1 MKCTINEFPC
11 FLHCSASFVTDL
23 TLCEKK
29 GMKYFLPASN
39 VCDIKASAAWVL
51 NCKHKLCLKMMANWR
66 AADRILWR
74 LIVAWSHPGFGG
86 SNPDPSGSC
95 IIIHKERLKKQP
107 QEQLNNPHQKTKE
120 NNSSSTSSHAAPPSF
135 TTPPPG
141 HGFPHC
147 VVPSRGQTL
156 QMYRQPGLRSQF
168 QELSLLFLCSW
179 LLSPIHP
186 WVSSNIWPCFG
197 PDRAYNQAQ
206 RTTKFSWRKNTE
218 SIVRPCLYGRGS
230 VCRCTHT
237 HAEATLANP
246 IPLKALCGF
255 STW

>member
-11 FLHCSASFVTDL
+11 FYAAVTVLQLIWHCVNKRNEILSPFSK
-23 TLCEKK
+23 CMRHK
-29 GMKYFLPASN
+29 GQCCMG
-39 VCDIKASAAWVL
+39 
-51 NCKHKLCLKMMANWR
+51 KHKLCLKMMANWP
-66 AADRILWR
+66 AANRILWR

-86 SNPDPSGSC
+86 WNPDPSGSC
-95 IIIHKERLKKQP
+95 IVIHKERLKNNRRNNWTIHIKKQRKIIA
-107 QEQLNNPHQKTKE
+107 HQNK
-120 NNSSSTSSHAAPPSF
+120 AVC
-135 TTPPPG
+135 PPPG
-141 HGFPHC
+141 HDFPHC
-147 VVPSRGQTL
+147 VVARRGQTL

-179 LLSPIHP
+179 LLSPLHP

-197 PDRAYNQAQ
+197 PDWAYNQAQ